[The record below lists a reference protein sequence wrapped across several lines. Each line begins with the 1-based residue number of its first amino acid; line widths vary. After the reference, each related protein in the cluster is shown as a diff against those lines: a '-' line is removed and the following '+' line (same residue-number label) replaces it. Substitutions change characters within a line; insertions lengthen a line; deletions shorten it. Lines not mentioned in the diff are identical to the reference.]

1 MRKRYLDNIRW
12 ITVVLV
18 VLYHVIYMFNSVGV
32 QGGIG
37 SFKEV
42 QYQDAF
48 LYVLYP
54 WFMLLLFVVSGMS
67 ARFCLQNHTHKEFRK
82 AKNRKLLLPSTVG
95 LFVFWW
101 ILGYYNMKIGGAF
114 ETMGAVP
121 KPVLYL
127 IMVVSGIGP
136 LWYIQMLWLF
146 SLLLLAFRNIE
157 KGRLDAVCKKVTV
170 PVLLVLTIVI
180 WGASNILNTP
190 VVTVYRFGIYGVGFL
205 FGYLIFAQD
214 EVMDRLAK
222 WWLPLS
228 VMAVILGIAFV
239 VVFWGQPYA
248 DQQVLSTPLCNAF
261 AWIATLAV
269 LSFMKQWGNFE
280 NSFSGWMSKKSWGLY
295 LFHYLPLAVCAEYLY
310 NVHMPAFLIYL
321 CTALAAFG
329 GAFLLYE
336 VISRI
341 PVLRGCVCGQNDR

>member
-95 LFVFWW
+95 LLVFWW

-205 FGYLIFAQD
+205 LGYLIFAQD
-214 EVMDRLAK
+214 EVMNRLAK

-228 VMAVILGIAFV
+228 V
-239 VVFWGQPYA
+239 
-248 DQQVLSTPLCNAF
+248 
-261 AWIATLAV
+261 LAV

-280 NSFSGWMSKKSWGLY
+280 NPFSRWMSKKSWGA
-295 LFHYLPLAVCAEYLY
+295 LPVPLS
-310 NVHMPAFLIYL
+310 
-321 CTALAAFG
+321 AAG
-329 GAFLLYE
+329 
-336 VISRI
+336 S
-341 PVLRGCVCGQNDR
+341 LRRVSL

>member
-37 SFKEV
+37 SFEEV

-95 LFVFWW
+95 LLVFWW

-157 KGRLDAVCKKVTV
+157 KGRLDAVCKMVTV

-205 FGYLIFAQD
+205 LGYLIFAQD

-228 VMAVILGIAFV
+228 V
-239 VVFWGQPYA
+239 
-248 DQQVLSTPLCNAF
+248 
-261 AWIATLAV
+261 LAV

-280 NSFSGWMSKKSWGLY
+280 NPFSRWMSKKSWGLY

-310 NVHMPAFLIYL
+310 NVHMPVFFIYL
-321 CTALAAFG
+321 CIALAAFG

-336 VISRI
+336 MISRI
-341 PVLRGCVCGQNDR
+341 PVLRACVCGQNDR